1 MNLGIKIGGAKI
13 VVFQDCKSK
22 SLNTTLDLTAYID
35 IKTSGLW
42 LTGLIIYNY
51 SLLEAKTMSKDTM
64 QLQDVELK
72 FTYSHPTGKEVIIKG
87 NINDN
92 GYWQQWGASKE
103 ELGENIELIEEITTI
118 INQYLIEK

>member
-1 MNLGIKIGGAKI
+1 
-13 VVFQDCKSK
+13 
-22 SLNTTLDLTAYID
+22 
-35 IKTSGLW
+35 
-42 LTGLIIYNY
+42 
-51 SLLEAKTMSKDTM
+51 MSKDTM

-103 ELGENIELIEEITTI
+103 ELGENI
-118 INQYLIEK
+118 